1 MICTQTLQ
9 SSTIICHFYLFFSS
23 LFFSELEVLKFLESY
38 PKYSNANS
46 MHPDTVKTAVYI
58 QHLFMVGF
66 MLYRYCW
73 NHSIGFFFYFGHK
86 TIYIYITKTYLW
98 IPFFFAEN
106 CKRRSTTE
114 RTNHQERFRMAQWTQ
129 LWNLL
134 HMCCWHKQRSKSS

>member
-1 MICTQTLQ
+1 MYPFFFSSTKSMYWLRKSPRAVTSQNFHNNTQTLSQTSKALLHQVSISTGYINKIMLCICTQTLQ

-66 MLYRYCW
+66 MLYRYC
-73 NHSIGFFFYFGHK
+73 
-86 TIYIYITKTYLW
+86 
-98 IPFFFAEN
+98 
-106 CKRRSTTE
+106 
-114 RTNHQERFRMAQWTQ
+114 
-129 LWNLL
+129 
-134 HMCCWHKQRSKSS
+134 